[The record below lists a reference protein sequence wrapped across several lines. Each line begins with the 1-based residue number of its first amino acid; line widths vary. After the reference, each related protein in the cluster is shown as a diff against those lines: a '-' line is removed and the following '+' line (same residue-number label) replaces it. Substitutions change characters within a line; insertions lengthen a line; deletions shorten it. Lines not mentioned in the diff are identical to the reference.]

1 MRSKVWGAPTPA
13 SSHLKTEPK
22 SVTMSVCVCVCVYVC
37 ACVIRLRYILRRISY
52 SWCEDTSHHA
62 GGTRNT
68 SYTSHHSSAV
78 TKQHDRIKGRGK
90 RGAGE
95 RTCVGRGEGCAK
107 IKGCRRSESNV
118 RDCAHTIT
126 PPTPPTPQISES
138 SPLPFWLT
146 EDPTCAAETTCWE
159 KFSSCWRDSAVLH
172 TGKSTTNDTKMA
184 CYYYLILSE
193 AVLTSPFTLPE
204 REQAVRV
211 CLHVAPRSGGPAGW
225 YSCHSSFTGN
235 DSWKQMTIRCGVI

>member
-1 MRSKVWGAPTPA
+1 MGACLCNKCHFLNRCFLKEEDFIIFILYFFIRSTHFFSNDTKAKCDEIVSLRSTHRRVSPA
-13 SSHLKTEPK
+13 SSSHLKSELK
-22 SVTMSVCVCVCVYVC
+22 SVTVNVCV
-37 ACVIRLRYILRRISY
+37 CVIRLRYTLRRISY

-107 IKGCRRSESNV
+107 IKGCRQSEAMCLIV
-118 RDCAHTIT
+118 LTQY
-126 PPTPPTPQISES
+126 PPTPPISES
-138 SPLPFWLT
+138 SPLPSGST

-159 KFSSCWRDSAVLH
+159 KFSSCWRDSAVL
-172 TGKSTTNDTKMA
+172 
-184 CYYYLILSE
+184 
-193 AVLTSPFTLPE
+193 LTVNL
-204 REQAVRV
+204 Q
-211 CLHVAPRSGGPAGW
+211 
-225 YSCHSSFTGN
+225 
-235 DSWKQMTIRCGVI
+235 K